1 MKFNDILKT
10 ISMYKN
16 KLSNYTN
23 LKELNN
29 TVILVNK
36 DFYLHKIKD
45 DNFIHYSSAEDF
57 RNKISL
63 ISLLLVNEIDES
75 NLVEILKKLLNTN
88 IEFANINKDI
98 DEFDILSDCI
108 NHIKLNQNVMF
119 LHLSMIGSLILS
131 DKIDKFMN
139 LANNNIELYKIKW

>member
-1 MKFNDILKT
+1 MKLNDILKT
-10 ISMYKN
+10 VSIYKN

-29 TVILVNK
+29 EVILINK
-36 DFYLHKIKD
+36 DFYLSKINA
-45 DNFIHYSSAEDF
+45 DNYIRCSSAEDF

-75 NLVEILKKLLNTN
+75 NLVERLKCLLNTN
-88 IEFANINKDI
+88 IKFANINKDT

-108 NHIKLNQNVMF
+108 DYIYLNQNIMF
-119 LHLSMIGSLILS
+119 LHLSIIGSLILP

-139 LANNNIELYKIKW
+139 LANIKIKFIK